1 MLQEEYELAT
11 VETEVNFFVM
21 LCFAFM
27 ESEATLSTSYCERNL
42 IPTVVPVQLAW
53 CRRSVRKNNKQRESS
68 GGVTK
73 EGCLGRVA
81 QGTTDLK
88 PPWFFA
94 QLLLSLCL
102 VFRTD
107 FAPVVNDSSNAC
119 NRLWCNLRGGQN
131 RVKLGNL
138 SKPVCVF
145 RLCAWLLA

>member
-53 CRRSVRKNNKQRESS
+53 CRRSVRKNNKQRNSS

-73 EGCLGRVA
+73 EGSLGRVA
-81 QGTTDLK
+81 QGTTDL
-88 PPWFFA
+88 
-94 QLLLSLCL
+94 
-102 VFRTD
+102 
-107 FAPVVNDSSNAC
+107 
-119 NRLWCNLRGGQN
+119 NRPGFSRSCYYRS
-131 RVKLGNL
+131 V
-138 SKPVCVF
+138 
-145 RLCAWLLA
+145 